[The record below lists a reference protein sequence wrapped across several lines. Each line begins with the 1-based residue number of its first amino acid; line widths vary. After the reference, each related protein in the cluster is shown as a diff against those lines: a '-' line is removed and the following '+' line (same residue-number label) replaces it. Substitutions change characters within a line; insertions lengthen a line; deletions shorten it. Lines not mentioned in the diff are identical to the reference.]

1 MDSSKLGG
9 RGLAMV
15 NSEMEE
21 EGGRYDQNDT
31 EQMGRN
37 DTEQIS
43 MAPAQE
49 LERYREDWH
58 GSCARMKTAMCMT
71 CYSALTCYSATTCYS
86 AMTCYSA

>member
-1 MDSSKLGG
+1 MAYIWHILHSIYFLVDSSKLGG

-58 GSCARMKTAMCMT
+58 GSAG
-71 CYSALTCYSATTCYS
+71 
-86 AMTCYSA
+86 